1 MNKQQ
6 LANKIWASANK
17 MRSKI
22 EANEYKDY
30 ILGLI
35 FYKFLSDNEEN
46 YLKSIGWTD
55 EDIVTLVEDHENQE
69 AVMMMEYCRNNIG
82 YFIEYKNLFGTWLKP
97 NSEFSVA
104 DLSGALNSF
113 DRLISPH
120 YKHVYENIF
129 KTLQAGLSKLG
140 ENTASQTRALKNL
153 IKLIK
158 DIPTDGSQDYDVLG
172 YVYEYLISNFAAN
185 AGKKAGEFYTPHEV
199 AILMSEIV
207 AEHHKNKDKIE
218 IYDPTSGS
226 GSLLITIGKSI
237 GRHIED
243 KNKVKYY
250 AQELKENTYNLTRMN
265 LVMRGIKPD
274 NINTRCADSLE
285 EDWPLQ
291 TDGGDIGKPLY
302 VDAVVSNPPYSQQ
315 WDANDRELD
324 PRFKDYGVAPK
335 SKADYAFLLHELHHL
350 KPDGILTIVL
360 PHGVLFRGDADE
372 NSEGEGKIR
381 RNLIEKNNIDAI
393 IGLPANIFFGTGIPT
408 LIMVLKQHRDN
419 DDVLIIDASKGFV
432 KEGKNNKLRECDIKR
447 IADTVRDRKTIPG
460 YSRTVSR
467 DEIRQNGYNLN
478 IPRYVDSS
486 DPIEKFDIYATMFGG
501 IPHSEINE
509 LQKYWDTF
517 PSLREELFVADADKP
532 YSRLKAEDTQSVIEQ
547 NTDVKAFQ
555 QRFAQ
560 AFEGF
565 ADSVHHRLIDQIATV
580 NPQKEL
586 DAISDDIFTRLH
598 ETPLID
604 RYAAYQALADN
615 WQSITND
622 IETIQ
627 QEGIEAVRV
636 IEPAYKLVK
645 KGDEEIEVPDGLKGR
660 IIPFK
665 LVQQEK
671 FQDDLKAIADLQMRV
686 EEISGE
692 LDEIREGFSEEEFE
706 AYLDSEKENTFD
718 KKAITAGAK
727 AKKDEVEA
735 ETKEKLKKIVKLWE
749 EQKNKN
755 KQIKEAKQ
763 ALIDKTVEAI
773 ENLSDEEIS
782 LFLHKKWI
790 DPIINGIDETLAEVL
805 TAFENKIRSLGKKY
819 AISYKQLNDDL
830 EKSQKELS
838 DLIGELTG
846 DEFAILGLNNE
857 LINDIKASLQS
868 MFPQEGETVPKVRFK
883 GFEGE
888 WSLKCVSELLCER
901 NELSPQSP
909 EFPLMAFIANNGIT
923 EKGERYDRSAL
934 VNDVINKQY
943 KRTYYGDFIYSSNNL
958 ETGSIGLNTYGKAT
972 ISPVYSIFYCTLNS
986 DSNFVGYCMTRKSFI
1001 KEMIK
1006 WRQGVMYG
1014 QWRIHEK
1021 DFLRIKVL
1029 VPSLPEQQKIGA
1041 YFRSLDRQISLQTQ
1055 RLEKLKQI
1063 KAACLDKMFV

>member
-35 FYKFLSDNEEN
+35 FYKFLSDNEVN
-46 YLKSIGWTD
+46 YLNSIGWTD

-82 YFIEYKNLFGTWLKP
+82 YFIEYQNLFATWLKP

-104 DLSGALNSF
+104 DLSGALSSF

-140 ENTASQTRALKNL
+140 ENPASQTRAIKDL

-158 DIPTDGSQDYDVLG
+158 DIPTDGRQDYDVLG

-226 GSLLITIGKSI
+226 GSLLITIGKSV

-447 IADTVRDRKTIPG
+447 IADTVRDRKTVPG

-486 DPIEKFDIYATMFGG
+486 DPVEKFDIYATMFGG
-501 IPHSEINE
+501 IPHSEIDE

-517 PSLREELFVADADKP
+517 PSLREELFIADADKP
-532 YSRLKAEDTQSVIEQ
+532 YSQLKTEDTQSFIEQ
-547 NTDVKAFQ
+547 NADVKAFQ
-555 QRFAQ
+555 QMFAQ
-560 AFEGF
+560 AFGGF
-565 ADSVHHRLIDQIATV
+565 ADSVHHRLIDQIATA
-580 NPQKEL
+580 NPQNIYNCRLEIPETHSEKWVSIN
-586 DAISDDIFTRLH
+586 DNPKSAINLAKTICTEGQKLSEQFPGIVLLIFIPNSWSNYRQFNYHGETFDLH
-598 ETPLID
+598 NYIKAFAAQHRFTTQFIEEKTLYDKMVCEISWWLSLALFVKALRTPWT
-604 RYAAYQALADN
+604 LADLDQN
-615 WQSITND
+615 TAYAGIGYSIKKQYSGKAEVVLGCSHIYNA
-622 IETIQ
+622 Q
-627 QEGIEAVRV
+627 GQGLR
-636 IEPAYKLVK
+636 YKLSK
-645 KGDEEIEVPDGLKGR
+645 
-660 IIPFK
+660 
-665 LVQQEK
+665 
-671 FQDDLKAIADLQMRV
+671 V
-686 EEISGE
+686 EHPQ
-692 LDEIREGFSEEEFE
+692 
-706 AYLDSEKENTFD
+706 FD
-718 KKAITAGAK
+718 KKK
-727 AKKDEVEA
+727 NPYLNFEEA
-735 ETKEKLKKIVKLWE
+735 YKFGMDILALFQDAMEKLPQRVVIHKRTPF
-749 EQKNKN
+749 KNDEIEGITN
-755 KQIKEAKQ
+755 ALKQ
-763 ALIDKTVEAI
+763 AGI
-773 ENLSDEEIS
+773 SEI
-782 LFLHKKWI
+782 
-790 DPIINGIDETLAEVL
+790 
-805 TAFENKIRSLGKKY
+805 
-819 AISYKQLNDDL
+819 
-830 EKSQKELS
+830 
-838 DLIGELTG
+838 DLIT
-846 DEFAILGLNNE
+846 IT
-857 LINDIKASLQS
+857 
-868 MFPQEGETVPKVRFK
+868 QEYD
-883 GFEGE
+883 
-888 WSLKCVSELLCER
+888 LK
-901 NELSPQSP
+901 
-909 EFPLMAFIANNGIT
+909 FIA
-923 EKGERYDRSAL
+923 EK
-934 VNDVINKQY
+934 I
-943 KRTYYGDFIYSSNNL
+943 
-958 ETGSIGLNTYGKAT
+958 
-972 ISPVYSIFYCTLNS
+972 
-986 DSNFVGYCMTRKSFI
+986 
-1001 KEMIK
+1001 
-1006 WRQGVMYG
+1006 MYG
-1014 QWRIHEK
+1014 Q
-1021 DFLRIKVL
+1021 FLEDGYPVDRGTCIKLSSRNALLWTHGV
-1029 VPSLPEQQKIGA
+1029 VPSIQSNRRYYQGGRCIPAPLKITKYYGHGDLETIAKEILEFTKMNWNSFNLYTKLPATIDTSNTLAQVGN
-1041 YFRSLDRQISLQTQ
+1041 LLRQYNGVTYDYRFFI
-1055 RLEKLKQI
+1055 
-1063 KAACLDKMFV
+1063 